1 LGNCLTVNMRLELE
15 LPALPECVRRAREA
29 ITELSEELQLGLD
42 VVERIRLAVTEA
54 CTNCVQHAYPD
65 DHPNPT
71 YMLEASLQAC
81 ALVIVVHD
89 CGVGFVPGQRSAHAG
104 LGLGLRLIDK
114 LADSAGISS
123 HTGHGTR
130 VEMRFAA
137 RESRGVT

>member
-29 ITELSEELQLGLD
+29 ITELSEKLQLELD
-42 VVERIRLAVTEA
+42 VVERIRIAVTEA

-71 YMLEASLQAC
+71 YMLEASLQAG

-89 CGVGFVPGQRSAHAG
+89 CGVGYVPGQRSAHAG
-104 LGLGLRLIDK
+104 LGPYRQARRQRWNLIPHGPRHARRD
-114 LADSAGISS
+114 AIRSA
-123 HTGHGTR
+123 
-130 VEMRFAA
+130 
-137 RESRGVT
+137 